1 MNYVVGL
8 DVGTRMTRALLLDLH
23 GRVQARCQRE
33 TGARLETAAQAV
45 LDELLQ
51 QQELKA
57 EDIAYIA
64 STGYG
69 RYRVPFRQT
78 QITEMTCHAVGALWL
93 FAGTRTVLDIGAMNS
108 RALRVAESGRVVA
121 FRMNDRC
128 ASGAGRF
135 LERVARSLEV
145 ELEQIGELSLRSQDP
160 QPISSICAVLA
171 ESEVINHVT
180 AGKAVEDIL
189 RGAHNSIAE
198 RLVALVRQ
206 VGAQPEITLTGGVTK
221 NAGMV
226 RALEERLGVRLNVSV
241 HSEYAGALG
250 AALLARQRW
259 QRLQNSTGSA
269 PQRQAAARNPGTLE
283 AKEESHGHRD
293 DAGRGCCVECLG
305 GHGSCHSAVGARP
318 GPPTDSVSQIGGKGK
333 AGG

>member
-1 MNYVVGL
+1 MSYVVGI
-8 DVGTRMTRALLLDLH
+8 DVGARTTRALLLDEH
-23 GRVQARCQRE
+23 GRVQRRARRE
-33 TGARLETAAQAV
+33 TGARLEQAAEST
-45 LDELLQ
+45 L
-51 QQELKA
+51 QELCERHRVKP
-57 EDIAYIA
+57 EQIVYIA

-69 RYRVPFRQT
+69 RYRVLFRQI
-78 QITEMTCHAVGALWL
+78 QITEMTCHAMGARWL
-93 FAGTRTVLDIGAMNS
+93 FPGTRTVLDIGAMNS
-108 RALRVAESGRVVA
+108 RALRIAASGRVVA

-135 LERVARSLEV
+135 LERVARSLEID
-145 ELEQIGELSLRSQDP
+145 LEQVGELSLRSRDP

-189 RGAHNSIAE
+189 RGAHNSISE

-221 NAGMV
+221 NRGMV
-226 RALEERLGVRLNVSV
+226 RALEERLGTRLNVSA

-259 QRLQNSTGSA
+259 QRLQ
-269 PQRQAAARNPGTLE
+269 
-283 AKEESHGHRD
+283 K
-293 DAGRGCCVECLG
+293 
-305 GHGSCHSAVGARP
+305 SAVSLPRESREGAE
-318 GPPTDSVSQIGGKGK
+318 
-333 AGG
+333 A